1 MKYAIA
7 SLRFSIE
14 DGGGPYYQQLMDQ
27 IQQGIVSGELTVG
40 DKLPSSRLL
49 ATSLGVSRSTT
60 SRAYDQLIAEGILVS
75 ELKRGVFVASQM
87 AYRVERKAALNA
99 ASIDALSTQSSQKVS
114 ESSPQSQYMGFDAG
128 VDAEAFPSKEWAASM
143 RRSWLK
149 PDYQVMQGGYLT
161 GYPALKTAL
170 VDYLYR
176 VRGLECQAE
185 QILITAGNRDVLQL
199 LQHALSSGK
208 DKAVNWWL
216 EEPTYPPI
224 RQAVGQNSSM
234 QSIKIDQEGP
244 CLPEPIQGEN
254 IAILT
259 PNRQYPLGVS
269 IGSQR
274 RQKWLQTLQ
283 EASSPWWVI
292 EDDYDNEFVYQGRM
306 EVPFMQS
313 AQAHERSKNKVF
325 FVGSFSKVL
334 FRGLRLGFIVAPMAH
349 VTLLAHI
356 QSKIGMSASLP
367 MQPVVADFLI
377 QGNFNRHLNRMR
389 RHYRLKRDMLLA
401 YLSEYLST
409 WFEWKKPSGGM
420 HVMIE
425 FKAELSRS
433 QYGQQALDCVV
444 AERLRQQAIRLSPLS
459 LHYQHAV
466 EAKVGFVLGFSGID
480 ESTMQHLLL
489 TMRSVLTAMFA
500 KTDGG

>member
-7 SLRFSIE
+7 SLRIAIE
-14 DGGGPYYQQLMDQ
+14 EQDGPYYQQLMDQ
-27 IQQGIVSGELTVG
+27 IQQGIASGELTVG

-75 ELKRGVFVASQM
+75 EIKRGVFVAPQM
-87 AYRVERKAALNA
+87 AYRAERKAALNT
-99 ASIDALSTQSSQKVS
+99 DSSSPPGSKVS

-128 VDAEAFPSKEWAASM
+128 VDVEVFPSKEWAASM

-161 GYPALKTAL
+161 GYPALKAAL

-185 QILITAGNRDVLQL
+185 QILITAGNRDALQL
-199 LQHALSSGK
+199 LQHALSSK
-208 DKAVNWWL
+208 DDKAINWWL

-224 RQAVGQNSSM
+224 RQAVGQTSNM
-234 QSIKIDQEGP
+234 RSIAIDHEGP
-244 CLPEPIQGEN
+244 CLPEPSQGEN

-259 PNRQYPLGVS
+259 PNRQYPLGTS
-269 IGSQR
+269 ISSQR
-274 RQKWLQTLQ
+274 RQKWLQVLQ
-283 EASSPWWVI
+283 DESSPWWVI

-313 AQAHERSKNKVF
+313 AQAHEASKNKVF

-334 FRGLRLGFIVAPMAH
+334 FRGLRLSFIVAPMAH
-349 VTLLAHI
+349 VTLLEHA
-356 QSKIGMSASLP
+356 QTKIGMSASLP

-401 YLSEYLST
+401 YLSEYLPA
-409 WFEWKKPSGGM
+409 WFEWKKPTGGM

-433 QYGQQALDCVV
+433 HDSRQALDCVV
-444 AERLRQQAIRLSPLS
+444 AERLKQQAISLSPLS
-459 LHYQHAV
+459 LHYQQANK
-466 EAKVGFVLGFSGID
+466 AKVGFVLGFSGVD
-480 ESTMQHLLL
+480 ESTMKHLLL
-489 TMRSVLTAMFA
+489 TMRSVLITMFE
-500 KTDGG
+500 KTNEC